1 MLLRKTAWFWKSGL
15 VVISFLLMHSVSGC
29 SDAPPEEDTVS
40 ETVIDVQDV
49 SEEEQENEEKLFNLH
64 NHLIWHS
71 YRPFE
76 DALTDAIFSA
86 VIQKIIEDYNLTPQD
101 VPADYR
107 DLLE

>member
-1 MLLRKTAWFWKSGL
+1 MNKISIPPLSEYYSFDRLEDAARKLHLNT
-15 VVISFLLMHSVSGC
+15 
-29 SDAPPEEDTVS
+29 
-40 ETVIDVQDV
+40 
-49 SEEEQENEEKLFNLH
+49 EEQENEEKLFNLH

>member
-1 MLLRKTAWFWKSGL
+1 MNK
-15 VVISFLLMHSVSGC
+15 ISIPPLSEYYSFDQLE
-29 SDAPPEEDTVS
+29 DAARELHLNT
-40 ETVIDVQDV
+40 
-49 SEEEQENEEKLFNLH
+49 EEQENEEKLFNLH